1 MVCGLTYESQF
12 WHRSLAEEALSN
24 FRNLKLPQM
33 IYIAGPLGQQTFQ
46 SNISCKISARETLHF
61 LFQDIHKSHTISAVC
76 FTHGHNILQ
85 EAVLKCVFM
94 NRSINTSDLLPARA
108 CHGYYFRFTAF
119 QRESSIDCSPPG
131 TLLV

>member
-12 WHRSLAEEALSN
+12 WHCSLAEKALSN
-24 FRNLKLPQM
+24 LRNLKLPQM
-33 IYIAGPLGQQTFQ
+33 IYIAGPLSQQTFQ
-46 SNISCKISARETLHF
+46 SYISCKISASETLKCF
-61 LFQDIHKSHTISAVC
+61 FQDIDKSHKFSAVC
-76 FTHGHNILQ
+76 FIHGHNISQ
-85 EAVLKCVFM
+85 EAILKCVFM

-119 QRESSIDCSPPG
+119 QRESSIDCLPPG